1 MKTRNS
7 KKFSV
12 WYACLTQKI
21 TPRFTTEEG
30 AVNEAV
36 KLAKKSLD
44 GVVVIKAVGFIN
56 LDDAYETFKEGD
68 TTDVS
73 V

>member
-1 MKTRNS
+1 MKTRKS
-7 KKFSV
+7 KKFNV

-36 KLAKKSLD
+36 KLAKNFLD

-56 LDDAYETFKEGD
+56 LDDTYETFKEED
-68 TTDVS
+68 TTYVP